1 MTKQQKIKQLISDV
15 VKISPDDILDE
26 HRLLEDLDL
35 YSTDEVSLIQRINK
49 TFNTFL
55 HPMIIHEGMQVRD
68 LYSLV

>member
-55 HPMIIHEGMQVRD
+55 HPMTIQERMQVRD